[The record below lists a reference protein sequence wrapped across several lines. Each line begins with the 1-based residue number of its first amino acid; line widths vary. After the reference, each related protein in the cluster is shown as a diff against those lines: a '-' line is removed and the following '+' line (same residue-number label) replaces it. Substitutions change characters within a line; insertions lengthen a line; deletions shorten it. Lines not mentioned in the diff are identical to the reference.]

1 MENLIQNNHKHGH
14 LIFESTKG
22 SHPLVKTYLVEYINF
37 ESFKILNFVLF
48 KVETFK
54 ILEMFYF

>member
-1 MENLIQNNHKHGH
+1 MENLIQNNHKYGH

-37 ESFKILNFVLF
+37 ESFKILNFHIF
-48 KVETFK
+48 
-54 ILEMFYF
+54 